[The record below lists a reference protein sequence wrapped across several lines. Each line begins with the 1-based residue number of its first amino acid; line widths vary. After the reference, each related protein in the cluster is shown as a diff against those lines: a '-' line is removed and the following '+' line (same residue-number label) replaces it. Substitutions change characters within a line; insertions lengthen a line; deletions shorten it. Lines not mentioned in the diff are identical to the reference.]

1 MPSKFFKAL
10 GALVLLS
17 QTGHAVITPQ
27 TTLTHDSVNGTYTL
41 SWYGSAGHTYFIHH
55 SLDLMTWQTMPII
68 ESGANANLSWTI
80 QLNAD
85 RTFFRLLVSDLPTNG
100 NPGTADFDGDGIDNQ
115 TEVNLGS
122 NPISLDSDRDGMPD
136 AWEYL
141 HGFSLTQP
149 GAADNA
155 DSDALSN
162 LGEYLVGTDP
172 HTVDGNVAASV
183 LLLEITS
190 H

>member
-1 MPSKFFKAL
+1 MCSKVLKSL
-10 GALVLLS
+10 LTLPLLVQS
-17 QTGHAVITPQ
+17 AFAVITPE
-27 TTLTHDSVNGTYTL
+27 TALTHDVVNGTYTL

-55 SLDLMTWQTMPII
+55 SLDLVTWQTMPVI
-68 ESGANANLSWTI
+68 ESGADANLSWTV

-85 RTFFRLLVSDLPTNG
+85 RTFFRLLLTDLPTNG
-100 NPGTADFDGDGIDNQ
+100 NAATADFDGDGIDNQ

-149 GAADNA
+149 SAADNA
-155 DSDALSN
+155 DSDSLSN

-172 HTVDGNVAASV
+172 HTADGSVAASV
-183 LLLEITS
+183 LALEINS